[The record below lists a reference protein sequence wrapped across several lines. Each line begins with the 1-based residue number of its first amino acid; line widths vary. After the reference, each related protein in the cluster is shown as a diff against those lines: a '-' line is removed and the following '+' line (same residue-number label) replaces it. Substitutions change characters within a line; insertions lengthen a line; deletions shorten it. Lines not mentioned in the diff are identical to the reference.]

1 MHSSSDSHIDN
12 QSTLKSPVAV
22 GNPRRISAEGL
33 DTFSR
38 HFENIIESHR
48 AKGTSYSSLDSEDMT
63 PSGPP
68 VFTFDLPTLTPEIQS
83 QICASARQI
92 SKLGFAPL
100 ARPEGLSLSDRTG
113 GSDPTLAPFKE
124 EVGSGSDDDAT
135 HSATDGPAS
144 EGNPDSP
151 LRWVG
156 LDTDMYKPLD
166 LFHAVCQTKKEALW
180 CYYKNIKYDFHSS

>member
-1 MHSSSDSHIDN
+1 M
-12 QSTLKSPVAV
+12 

-33 DTFSR
+33 DSFSR
-38 HFENIIESHR
+38 HFESIMESHR

-63 PSGPP
+63 SSSPP

-92 SKLGFAPL
+92 SDLSFAPL
-100 ARPEGLSLSDRTG
+100 VRAEGLSLSDRTG

-124 EVGSGSDDDAT
+124 GEELDSTSEDDTTAGSGT
-135 HSATDGPAS
+135 TDGSTS

-151 LRWVG
+151 LGSVPWIVDG
-156 LDTDMYKPLD
+156 ECADTSLYTHS
-166 LFHAVCQTKKEALW
+166 HAVYIAV
-180 CYYKNIKYDFHSS
+180 